1 MAGIYKAPRG
11 MIGYPINN
19 ASANSG
25 TVVIDNTISR
35 KDTLPIKV
43 EGTSAAEEN
52 TAVAAQ
58 KAAAMQAQAEKE
70 QMIDEEIER
79 IKTFY
84 REEGEKALAEAK
96 QKAENIFRTTE
107 QQAAEYAEQAKR
119 QAEEIFAKAQE
130 DGFAKGHDDGYK
142 KGLMKCKE
150 MLLDLKSISEQ
161 IVAERAELYDEY
173 ESEIFDTVMEIVN
186 RVTLN
191 SLAQKDKA
199 IVKKTVKEAGKAFRG
214 SEFVKI
220 TLAKTDISEE
230 MPADAEFFRKLLT
243 NVKTVEIEV
252 LKDAPSGT
260 VIIDNGSEITDAGIM
275 TQLKMI
281 EELGKGKY
289 RRAPSPRKKKK
300 EEEEAARAAEQEL
313 AAKAAEQMESADVT
327 QQNEAVADS
336 ETAAQEE

>member
-11 MIGYPINN
+11 FVGYPV
-19 ASANSG
+19 ASSPQSGG
-25 TVVIDNTISR
+25 TVVIDNTIGSKENLPDR
-35 KDTLPIKV
+35 AETLS
-43 EGTSAAEEN
+43 EAEEN

-58 KAAAMQAQAEKE
+58 KTAAKQAQAERE
-70 QMIDEEIER
+70 QVIDEEIER
-79 IKTFY
+79 IKAFY
-84 REEGEKALAEAK
+84 RDEGEKALAEAK

-119 QAEEIFAKAQE
+119 QAEEIFAKAE
-130 DGFAKGHDDGYK
+130 ADGFAKGHEDGYK
-142 KGLMKCKE
+142 KGLMKCKD
-150 MLLDLKSISEQ
+150 MLLELKSISEQ
-161 IVAERAELYDEY
+161 IVAERAGLYDEY
-173 ESEIFDTVMEIVN
+173 ESEIFDTVMEIAN

-191 SLAQKDKA
+191 SLGQKDKA

-230 MPADAEFFRKLLT
+230 MPADADFFKKLLT

-260 VIIDNGSEITDAGIM
+260 VILDNGSEITDAGIM

-289 RRAPSPRKKKK
+289 RKAPSGRKRKK
-300 EEEEAARAAEQEL
+300 EEQ
-313 AAKAAEQMESADVT
+313 
-327 QQNEAVADS
+327 
-336 ETAAQEE
+336 ETAEAEAPVTEEPSVAEAPLEENQE

>member
-11 MIGYPINN
+11 FVGYPVTNN
-19 ASANSG
+19 SQSGG
-25 TVVIDNTISR
+25 TVVIDNTIGRKGNLPSR
-35 KDTLPIKV
+35 AD
-43 EGTSAAEEN
+43 ERSEAEEN
-52 TAVAAQ
+52 TAVAAE
-58 KAAAMQAQAEKE
+58 KAAEMQAQAERE
-70 QMIDEEIER
+70 QIIDAEIER
-79 IKTFY
+79 IKQFY

-107 QQAAEYAEQAKR
+107 QQAAQYAEQAKR

-142 KGLMKCKE
+142 KGLMKCKD
-150 MLLDLKSISEQ
+150 MLLELKGISEQ

-173 ESEIFDTVMEIVN
+173 EGEIFDTVMEIVN
-186 RVTLN
+186 RITLN

-289 RRAPSPRKKKK
+289 RRAPSGRKKKK
-300 EEEEAARAAEQEL
+300 EEVQEAVQAEEQAEQSD
-313 AAKAAEQMESADVT
+313 EQ
-327 QQNEAVADS
+327 QVADES
-336 ETAAQEE
+336 IGVADMPADNETAQEE

>member
-1 MAGIYKAPRG
+1 MRGNRLAILGSGPAGYTAAIYAARSGVQTTVFSGRTPGG
-11 MIGYPINN
+11 MLTWTDIVENYPGFADGI
-19 ASANSG
+19 
-25 TVVIDNTISR
+25 
-35 KDTLPIKV
+35 
-43 EGTSAAEEN
+43 EGIELMMS
-52 TAVAAQ
+52 
-58 KAAAMQAQAEKE
+58 MQAQAEKE
-70 QMIDEEIER
+70 QIIDAEIER
-79 IKTFY
+79 IKEFY

-107 QQAAEYAEQAKR
+107 QQAAQYAEQAKK

-142 KGLMKCKE
+142 KGLMKCKD
-150 MLLDLKSISEQ
+150 MLLELKGISEQ

-186 RVTLN
+186 RITLN

-220 TLAKTDISEE
+220 SLAKTDICEE

-289 RRAPSPRKKKK
+289 RRAPSGRRKKT
-300 EEEEAARAAEQEL
+300 EETQTEEQVVQQEVTD
-313 AAKAAEQMESADVT
+313 ESVPSADVP
-327 QQNEAVADS
+327 ADN
-336 ETAAQEE
+336 ETAKEE

>member
-11 MIGYPINN
+11 FVGYPV
-19 ASANSG
+19 ANSPQSGG
-25 TVVIDNTISR
+25 TVVIDNTIGS
-35 KDTLPIKV
+35 KETLPDKA
-43 EGTSAAEEN
+43 ETLSEAEEN

-58 KAAAMQAQAEKE
+58 KAAAKQAQAERE
-70 QMIDEEIER
+70 QVIDEEVER
-79 IKTFY
+79 IKAFY
-84 REEGEKALAEAK
+84 RDEGEKALAEAK

-119 QAEEIFAKAQE
+119 QAEEIFAKAE
-130 DGFAKGHDDGYK
+130 ADGFAKGHEDGYK
-142 KGLMKCKE
+142 KGLMKCKD
-150 MLLDLKSISEQ
+150 MLLELKSISEQ

-173 ESEIFDTVMEIVN
+173 ESEIFDTVMEIAN

-191 SLAQKDKA
+191 SLGQKDKA

-230 MPADAEFFRKLLT
+230 MPADADFFKKLLT

-260 VIIDNGSEITDAGIM
+260 VILDNGSEITDAGIM

-289 RRAPSPRKKKK
+289 RKAPSGRKRKQ
-300 EEEEAARAAEQEL
+300 EEQET
-313 AAKAAEQMESADVT
+313 AEAEAPVT
-327 QQNEAVADS
+327 EEPSVTEAPL
-336 ETAAQEE
+336 EENQE

>member
-11 MIGYPINN
+11 FGVYPV
-19 ASANSG
+19 ASNPQSGG
-25 TVVIDNTISR
+25 TVVIDNTIAR
-35 KDTLPIKV
+35 KDSLPDRAEV
-43 EGTSAAEEN
+43 QSEAEEN
-52 TAVAAQ
+52 TAVAAE
-58 KAAAMQAQAEKE
+58 KAAAMQAQAERE
-70 QMIDEEIER
+70 QIIDEEIER
-79 IKTFY
+79 IKAFY
-84 REEGEKALAEAK
+84 HDEGEKALAEAK

-119 QAEEIFAKAQE
+119 QAEEIFAKAE
-130 DGFAKGHDDGYK
+130 ADGFAKGHDDGYK
-142 KGLMKCKE
+142 KGLMKCKD
-150 MLLDLKSISEQ
+150 MLLELKSISEQ

-214 SEFVKI
+214 SEYVKI

-230 MPADAEFFRKLLT
+230 MPADADYFKKLLT

-289 RRAPSPRKKKK
+289 RKAPSGRKRKK
-300 EEEEAARAAEQEL
+300 EEQETAEA
-313 AAKAAEQMESADVT
+313 
-327 QQNEAVADS
+327 EAVA
-336 ETAAQEE
+336 ETEEPSVAEAPLDENQE

>member
-11 MIGYPINN
+11 FIGYPVANN
-19 ASANSG
+19 SASSG
-25 TVVIDNTISR
+25 TVVIDNTIGG
-35 KDTLPIKV
+35 KETLPDKA
-43 EGTSAAEEN
+43 EGLSEAEEN
-52 TAVAAQ
+52 TAVAIE
-58 KAAAMQAQAEKE
+58 KAAAMEAQAERE
-70 QMIDEEIER
+70 QIIDEEIER
-79 IKTFY
+79 IKAFY
-84 REEGEKALAEAK
+84 HDEGEKALAEAK

-119 QAEEIFAKAQE
+119 QAEEIFAKAE
-130 DGFAKGHDDGYK
+130 ADGFAKGHDDGYK
-142 KGLMKCKE
+142 KGLMKCKD
-150 MLLDLKSISEQ
+150 MLLELKSVSEQ

-214 SEFVKI
+214 SEYVKI

-230 MPADAEFFRKLLT
+230 MPADADFFKKLLT
-243 NVKTVEIEV
+243 NVKTVEVEV

-260 VIIDNGSEITDAGIM
+260 VILDNGSEITDAGIM

-289 RRAPSPRKKKK
+289 RKAPSGRKRKKDA
-300 EEEEAARAAEQEL
+300 EAETAE
-313 AAKAAEQMESADVT
+313 ATSVA
-327 QQNEAVADS
+327 EAVTEA
-336 ETAAQEE
+336 ETASVAEEPSQADAPLE